1 MMEETSTIRRKHL
14 TENTPRVMEERSTIK
29 RKPLP
34 DKAVAKHIA
43 HHIIQYDSII
53 KDDTNSQSSFKRV
66 DEVGKSWLSILL
78 LAAILVGCTLGLLL
92 AMGYLIF
99 LWFANPATTIWKVII
114 LSDWT
119 ATSLAI
125 CGVAIRWLSSFQ
137 MMLCTSI
144 LAWNVLKEG
153 TPASKIPRLS
163 SLRYNNAGPLDLMNL
178 LPIWSKSSCHLYL
191 FVIIL
196 LSALTTILLQLS
208 STLLLSDLAILPVRS
223 FRNNTNRAVLY
234 SGGAS
239 IFEND
244 PWLTTVPTY
253 PLFAESLQYDQ
264 REHSEAVDD
273 TGPAIRAL
281 LPVPADKGRAKL
293 LSFDG
298 NATLYDARCICTRPL
313 LTNLSLTG
321 NIHISEFLFDGRLK
335 FAGEVN
341 HSVFIPP
348 MASGGFS
355 QRFNCSIPVY
365 AFMSTDQPWTVATC
379 SVEKY
384 FGLGM
389 GIINSLER
397 VYNSSIVYTYPK
409 INEFSETN
417 ESNGLPQLP
426 FNTSDN
432 AAYFLPS
439 IGESWLVIN
448 VTSMPRPRSKDIDL
462 PLQGRISINESWT
475 STSRG
480 LWARVTSTQ
489 EDAFLDDN
497 DNTLLVDWPFTL
509 DVTVCSNAFSWLKN
523 MYINA
528 EKYRAV
534 EEPVSHTAGI
544 KQIGA
549 DGLFLTPEE
558 RGIMT
563 LNVTELHH
571 QLSEEQKDTASTNGT
586 NHLLPTSHFVT
597 SPESRSW
604 TSFDPGQANFDHFG
618 WVNEERLALFKQVI
632 QQTNSPALA
641 IQSMMHTMIADRYY
655 KYLPYFRN
663 TTQIRWTHSIDATQ
677 PVRTRGFITVMA
689 GISIHLLL
697 VAYILIVF
705 GLLKGTKRAIRSI
718 DEAWQV
724 IAQVALLQN
733 EITIDIGKCDDKAGS
748 TSATDHEVEKSL
760 KRRGLKDKI
769 FVLDDRNESGV
780 VRFRAKE
787 ESGP

>member
-1 MMEETSTIRRKHL
+1 MEDTSTIRRKHL

-34 DKAVAKHIA
+34 DKAAAKHIA

-163 SLRYNNAGPLDLMNL
+163 SLRYNTAGPLDFINL
-178 LPIWSKSSCHLYL
+178 LPIWSKSSCHLHL

-208 STLLLSDLAILPVRS
+208 STLLLSDLATGPVRS
-223 FRNNTNRAVLY
+223 FRNNTTRAVLHY
-234 SGGAS
+234 KTAS
-239 IFEND
+239 LFEND

-253 PLFAESLQYDQ
+253 PLFAESSQYDQ
-264 REHSEAVDD
+264 PKHSEIIDD

-281 LPVPADKGRAKL
+281 LPVPVDKGRSKL

-313 LTNLSLTG
+313 LTNLSLTA
-321 NIHISEFLFDGRLK
+321 NIANYHDSFGGRLN
-335 FAGEVN
+335 FAGQVN

-348 MASGGFS
+348 MAFSGFA
-355 QRFNCSIPVY
+355 QFFNCSIPVY
-365 AFMSTDQPWTVATC
+365 ADIPTDQTWAVATC
-379 SVEKY
+379 SIEDD
-384 FGLGM
+384 FNPRM
-389 GIINSLER
+389 GVINNLER
-397 VYNSSIVYTYPK
+397 VYNSSIVHTYAK
-409 INEFSETN
+409 TA
-417 ESNGLPQLP
+417 GAHYLLY
-426 FNTSDN
+426 NTSHN
-432 AAYFLPS
+432 AGYNVDP
-439 IGESWLVIN
+439 IGQSWLVIN
-448 VTSMPRPRSKDIDL
+448 ITNMLRPRSEADGNL
-462 PLQGRISINESWT
+462 PTSRISINGSWM

-480 LWARVTSTQ
+480 PWARITSTHD
-489 EDAFLDDN
+489 DAFLDEN
-497 DNTLLVDWPFTL
+497 DNPFLVDWPLTL
-509 DVTVCSNAFSWLKN
+509 DISVCSIAYSWLKN

-528 EKYRAV
+528 ERYRAV
-534 EEPVSHTAGI
+534 EEPVSHTTGI

-549 DGLFLTPEE
+549 TGMFLTPEE

-563 LNVTELHH
+563 LNATELHY
-571 QLSEEQKDTASTNGT
+571 QLSQERKEIASTSKSMP
-586 NHLLPTSHFVT
+586 LLPFFDFDISL
-597 SPESRSW
+597 ESRFW
-604 TSFDPGQANFDHFG
+604 TSYNSGQMNFSG
-618 WVNEERLALFKQVI
+618 GSWVNEERLALFKQVI

-641 IQSMMHTMIADRYY
+641 IQSMMHTMITERYY
-655 KYLPYFRN
+655 KYLPYFGN
-663 TTQIRWTHSIDATQ
+663 TTQLGWTHSIDATQ
-677 PVRTRGFITVMA
+677 PVRTRGFIAVMA
-689 GISIHLLL
+689 GIGIHLLL

-748 TSATDHEVEKSL
+748 TSATDQEVEKSL

-780 VRFRAKE
+780 LRFRAKD

>member
-1 MMEETSTIRRKHL
+1 MRKPL

-34 DKAVAKHIA
+34 DKAVEKHIA

-53 KDDTNSQSSFKRV
+53 KDDTTSQSSCKRT
-66 DEVGKSWLSILL
+66 DEVGKSWLNILL

-92 AMGYLIF
+92 ATGYLIF
-99 LWFANPATTIWKVII
+99 LWFANPATTTWKVII

-144 LAWNVLKEG
+144 LAWNVLREG

-163 SLRYNNAGPLDLMNL
+163 SLRYNTAGPLDFMNL
-178 LPIWSKSSCHLYL
+178 LPIWSKSSCHLHL
-191 FVIIL
+191 FLLIL

-208 STLLLSDLAILPVRS
+208 STLLLSDLAIGPVRS
-223 FRNNTNRAVLY
+223 FRNTTTTAVLHPGY
-234 SGGAS
+234 SSFA
-239 IFEND
+239 ND
-244 PWLTTVPTY
+244 PWLTTVPIY
-253 PLFAESLQYDQ
+253 PLFAESSQYDQ
-264 REHSEAVDD
+264 REHGEAVDD

-321 NIHISEFLFDGRLK
+321 NILVSEVLFTGRLK
-335 FAGEVN
+335 FAGQVN

-348 MASGGFS
+348 MASSGFP

-365 AFMSTDQPWTVATC
+365 AIMSTDQPWTVTTC
-379 SVEKY
+379 SVEKDTS
-384 FGLGM
+384 FGIGM
-389 GIINSLER
+389 GIINNLER
-397 VYNSSIVYTYPK
+397 VYNSSSIHTYSK
-409 INEFSETN
+409 ISEFNETN
-417 ESNGLPQLP
+417 KFNKLPRLLY
-426 FNTSDN
+426 NTSDN
-432 AAYFLPS
+432 AGYNSGPK
-439 IGESWLVIN
+439 GESWLVIN
-448 VTSMPRPRSKDIDL
+448 VTSMPRPRSKDID
-462 PLQGRISINESWT
+462 PSHQSQISINESWT

-480 LWARVTSTQ
+480 PWARITSTQ
-489 EDAFLDDN
+489 EVAFLDDN
-497 DNTLLVDWPFTL
+497 DNPLLVDWPFTL
-509 DVTVCSNAFSWLKN
+509 DVSVCSNAISWLKN

-528 EKYRAV
+528 ERYRAV

-549 DGLFLTPEE
+549 DGIFLTPEE

-563 LNVTELHH
+563 INVTELHH
-571 QLSEEQKDTASTNGT
+571 QLSEEQKEIASTNGT
-586 NHLLPTSHFVT
+586 NPLLPIIDSSYFDV
-597 SPESRSW
+597 SLKSRSW
-604 TSFDPGQANFDHFG
+604 TSFDPGQTSFDSFG

-655 KYLPYFRN
+655 KYLPYFGN
-663 TTQIRWTHSIDATQ
+663 TTQVRWTHSIDATQ
-677 PVRTRGFITVMA
+677 PVRTRGFIAVMA
-689 GISIHLLL
+689 GIGIHLLL

-705 GLLKGTKRAIRSI
+705 GLLKGTK
-718 DEAWQV
+718 
-724 IAQVALLQN
+724 
-733 EITIDIGKCDDKAGS
+733 
-748 TSATDHEVEKSL
+748 
-760 KRRGLKDKI
+760 
-769 FVLDDRNESGV
+769 
-780 VRFRAKE
+780 
-787 ESGP
+787 